1 MANGGEN
8 SGRPDQPSA
17 PPPNALDERY
27 YVRGE
32 TEAYGP
38 YDGRALKE
46 MIERG
51 EVLPTSGIARVG
63 ETQWI
68 EVKDHPYFGSLRRT
82 GSSAPQGGQSMRL
95 PGAPGHDA
103 GTARGQLRYAGF
115 WIRFAAYLIDT
126 VFMFLLLIVPA
137 IVFGIVFGIFA
148 AAAGGT
154 SKGNEPAVVLGVIL
168 LYAVMIVIVI
178 LYQVLTLGGRWQA
191 TPGKRLLGLYVI
203 TLSGEPVSKWRA
215 VGRYLCYSVS
225 AAVLYIGFMMIGW
238 TKEKRGFHD
247 SICDTRVV
255 YGKL

>member
-8 SGRPDQPSA
+8 SGRPDQPST
-17 PPPNALDERY
+17 PPPHALDERY

-38 YDGRALKE
+38 YEGRVLKD
-46 MIERG
+46 MIEQG
-51 EVLPTSGIARVG
+51 KVLPATGIARVG
-63 ETQWI
+63 DSQWG
-68 EVKDHPYFGSLRRT
+68 EVKNHPYFGSLRPAA
-82 GSSAPQGGQSMRL
+82 SSAPQGGQAVRA
-95 PGAPGHDA
+95 PAHDGGVAPGE
-103 GTARGQLRYAGF
+103 LRYAGF
-115 WIRFAAYLIDT
+115 WIRVGAYLIDM
-126 VFMFLLLIVPA
+126 VFMMLLMLVPFA
-137 IVFGIVFGIFA
+137 VFGIFA
-148 AAAGGT
+148 ASVGGEST
-154 SKGNEPAVVLGVIL
+154 GSQVAVVIVGIL
-168 LYAVMIVIVI
+168 LYAVLLAVVI

-203 TLSGEPVSKWRA
+203 TLSGRPVSRWLA

>member
-1 MANGGEN
+1 MGPMANGGEN
-8 SGRPDQPSA
+8 SGRPDQPPT
-17 PPPNALDERY
+17 PPPHALDERY

-38 YDGRALKE
+38 YDGRALKD
-46 MIERG
+46 MIEQG

-63 ETQWI
+63 DSQWG

-82 GSSAPQGGQSMRL
+82 GSSAPQGGQSKRL
-95 PGAPGHDA
+95 PGAPGYESGA
-103 GTARGQLRYAGF
+103 VPGQRRYAGF

-126 VFMFLLLIVPA
+126 IFIALLCLVPA
-137 IVFGIVFGIFA
+137 IVFGIFGA
-148 AAAGGT
+148 AVGGT
-154 SKGNEPAVVLGVIL
+154 SKGNEAAVVLGVIL
-168 LYAVMIVIVI
+168 LYAVLIVIVI

-215 VGRYLCYSVS
+215 IGRYLCYSVS
-225 AAVLYIGFMMIGW
+225 AMPLYIGFMIIGW

-255 YGKL
+255 YGKP